1 MYCKIIRFSEM
12 PLTFPWVHPLNNIVY
27 EQRSSFQVF
36 MFDLN
41 SNKFQKWLQ
50 GILVDTFVQLWS

>member
-1 MYCKIIRFSEM
+1 M

-41 SNKFQKWLQ
+41 FKKFQKWLQ